1 MRERFAEVSS
11 GIAGA
16 ALATTSPRQE
26 GIMATNEPRA
36 ILVRLSDTNL
46 TLAEQAEDVRG
57 LKVLDVAGEELGTV
71 NDLFID
77 EAERKV
83 RFLEVSSGGF
93 LGLGAT
99 KFLLPVDAI
108 TRITAD
114 VVYINQSRE
123 RVAGAPQYDPN
134 LVEERYA
141 RDVYGHYG
149 YAPYW
154 GADYH
159 YPPYPYYASANRPSA
174 GTEEDRDYRAK
185 PAPAG
190 VTSGLYY
197 ADITGVKVKDIMTRD
212 VEVIHP
218 EATLWESAQKM
229 AALDVGPL
237 PVCSGDQLVGMLTD
251 RDITVRATAQ
261 GRDPKTTRVHEVM
274 TPEVVYVFEDD
285 DISEAAR
292 IMMEQQ
298 VRRLVV
304 LNQSKQLVGI
314 ISLGDLAVH
323 TGDAQQAGQTLE
335 GVSEPSEPLR

>member
-1 MRERFAEVSS
+1 
-11 GIAGA
+11 
-16 ALATTSPRQE
+16 
-26 GIMATNEPRA
+26 MATNEPRA
-36 ILVRLSDTNL
+36 TLVRLSDSNL
-46 TLAEQAEDVRG
+46 TLAERAEDIRS
-57 LKVLDVAGEELGTV
+57 LKVLDVASEELGTV

-77 EAERKV
+77 EQERKV

-114 VVYINQSRE
+114 AVYINQSRE
-123 RVAGAPQYDPN
+123 RVAGAPQYDPT

-141 RDVYGHYG
+141 RDVYSHYG
-149 YAPYW
+149 YPPYW
-154 GADYH
+154 GSDYH
-159 YPPYPYYASANRPSA
+159 YPPYPYYSSTRRPGA
-174 GTEEDRDYRAK
+174 GTDVNPDHRTR
-185 PAPAG
+185 PATSG
-190 VTSGLYY
+190 VTAGMYY
-197 ADITGVKVKDIMTRD
+197 ADMAGVKVKDIMTRN
-212 VEVIHP
+212 VEVVHP
-218 EATLWESAQKM
+218 EATLWEAAQKM

-237 PVCSGDQLVGMLTD
+237 PVCNGDQLMGMLTD

-285 DISEAAR
+285 DVSEAAQ

-304 LNQSKQLVGI
+304 FNQSKQLAGI

-323 TGDAQQAGQTLE
+323 TGDAQQAGETLE